1 VQPFLDSIRDAV
13 ATTTS
18 RLCEP
23 DRAAEGMASET
34 TTPLDWADRLSRLQD
49 ALEREQRQRRRAECT
64 VHVHTDAVQ
73 LALDLLVR
81 EPDVSGFFRGFMKTL
96 VEESDSR
103 ACAVWL
109 LDDNDSQCKLWIA
122 YCTDGFFDGDSSELP
137 VSQETRAALAE
148 HFVSYKPGWT
158 DTIEY
163 AHEDPRL
170 SAPIQAFTREADV
183 HSFMVAPLVLPT
195 RNLGWVALFNCAS
208 SETAHHDPG
217 CGCGACAWRKT
228 LIEAMA
234 RQATLA
240 LHNSRIAE
248 QSRVEA
254 RRQAVLEERNRIAR
268 DIHDTLAQGFA
279 AILMQLQAAQRSGD
293 TLPPNVKKTLDTAVD
308 LARSHM
314 VEARRSVG
322 ALRPHTSE
330 GEGLGSALHRMTD
343 LARRTSEMEI
353 DLIVEEL
360 PPFISG
366 VEREIIG
373 IAQEAITNAV
383 RHSRGRRI
391 KVHAGGV
398 RSIGFRLQVADDGRG
413 IPKDQRGGGFGM
425 TSMQERAE
433 RIGAS
438 LTIVTAPRFGTEV
451 VVAWEPPSFSIP
463 NGSATGQEAP
473 PLDIPESLGRLPVSF

>member
-1 VQPFLDSIRDAV
+1 VTQ
-13 ATTTS
+13 TTDIAGAPIDPV
-18 RLCEP
+18 LA
-23 DRAAEGMASET
+23 RA
-34 TTPLDWADRLSRLQD
+34 DWEERLSVLQQ
-49 ALEREQRQRRRAECT
+49 ALDHEQRQRRRAECT
-64 VHVHTDAVQ
+64 AHVHTDAVQ

-81 EPDVSGFFRGFMKTL
+81 EPDVSGYFRGFIRTL
-96 VEESDSR
+96 VDESDSR

-109 LDDNDSQCKLWIA
+109 LDDTDTQCKLWMA
-122 YCTDGFFDGDSSELP
+122 YCQDGFVDGDSSDLP
-137 VSQETRAALAE
+137 VSPEARAALAA
-148 HFVSYKPGWT
+148 HLVAYKPGWT
-158 DTIEY
+158 RTIEY
-163 AHEDPRL
+163 GQEDARL
-170 SAPIQAFTREADV
+170 SPPIQQFTREMAV

-195 RNLGWVALFNCAS
+195 RNLGWVAVFNCGA
-208 SETAHHDPG
+208 SETEHHVPG
-217 CGCGACAWRKT
+217 CSCGACAWRKT

-240 LHNSRIAE
+240 LHHSRIAE
-248 QSRVEA
+248 QSRAEA

-279 AILMQLQAAQRSGD
+279 AILMQLQAAQRSAEAM
-293 TLPPNVKKTLDTAVD
+293 PPQVKKALDTAVD

-322 ALRPHTSE
+322 ALRPRTSE
-330 GEGLGSALHRMTD
+330 GEDLGSALRRMTD
-343 LARRTSEMEI
+343 LARRTSDMEI
-353 DLIVEEL
+353 DLTVDEL
-360 PPFISG
+360 PPFING

-391 KVHAGGV
+391 KVHASAV

-413 IPKDQRGGGFGM
+413 IPNDHRETGFGM

-438 LTIVTAPRFGTEV
+438 LTIVTAPRLGTEV

-463 NGSATGQEAP
+463 NGSAA
-473 PLDIPESLGRLPVSF
+473 SASV

>member
-1 VQPFLDSIRDAV
+1 MDAGGRLVQSYLDSVRNAV

-18 RLCEP
+18 RLCEQ
-23 DRAAEGMASET
+23 DRATEGIAGE
-34 TTPLDWADRLSRLQD
+34 PIAPPDWADRLSRLQD

-64 VHVHTDAVQ
+64 AHVHTDAVQ

-96 VEESDSR
+96 VDESDSR

-109 LDDNDSQCKLWIA
+109 LDDNDTQCRLWIA
-122 YCTDGFFDGDSSELP
+122 CCQDGFVDGDSSDLP
-137 VSQETRAALAE
+137 VSPETRAALAE
-148 HFVSYKPGWT
+148 HFVSYEPGWT
-158 DTIEY
+158 QTIEY
-163 AHEDPRL
+163 ARDDARL
-170 SAPIQAFTREADV
+170 SSSIREFTNDMDV
-183 HSFMVAPLVLPT
+183 HSFIVAPLVLPT
-195 RNLGWVALFNCAS
+195 RNLGWVALFNCAA
-208 SETAHHDPG
+208 SETEHHDAG
-217 CGCGACAWRKT
+217 CGCGVCSWRRT

-248 QSRVEA
+248 QSRAEA

-279 AILMQLQAAQRSGD
+279 AILMQLQAAQRSAD
-293 TLPPNVKKTLDTAVD
+293 ALPSNVQKTLDTAVD

-322 ALRPHTSE
+322 ALRPHTTD
-330 GEGLGSALHRMTD
+330 GEDLGAALRRMTD
-343 LARRTSEMEI
+343 LARRTSEMQI
-353 DLIVEEL
+353 DLTVDEL

-383 RHSRGRRI
+383 RHSRGRLI
-391 KVHAGGV
+391 KVHAGAV

-413 IPKDQRGGGFGM
+413 IPKEHRGDGFGM

-463 NGSATGQEAP
+463 NGSAANA
-473 PLDIPESLGRLPVSF
+473 SV

>member
-1 VQPFLDSIRDAV
+1 MEWHPDNRGESV
-13 ATTTS
+13 ATATTS
-18 RLCEP
+18 TRGD
-23 DRAAEGMASET
+23 DRATQAEIAPIDAAAT
-34 TTPLDWADRLSRLQD
+34 RDDWNVRFAQLQQ
-49 ALEREQRQRRRAECT
+49 ALEREYRERRRAECT
-64 VHVHTDAVQ
+64 ARVHTDAVQ

-81 EPDVSGFFRGFMKTL
+81 EPDVSGCFRGFMKTL
-96 VEESDSR
+96 VGESDSR

-109 LDDNDSQCKLWIA
+109 LDDTDAQCKLWIA
-122 YCTDGFFDGDSSELP
+122 YCQDGFVDGDSSDLP
-137 VSQETRAALAE
+137 VSPEARAALAA

-158 DTIEY
+158 RTIEY
-163 AHEDPRL
+163 AQEDPRL
-170 SAPIQAFTREADV
+170 SSPIRDFTREMSV
-183 HSFMVAPLVLPT
+183 HSFIVAPLVLPT
-195 RNLGWVALFNCAS
+195 RNLGWVALFNCAA
-208 SETAHHDPG
+208 SETQHHDPG
-217 CGCGACAWRKT
+217 CSCGACAWRKT

-240 LHNSRIAE
+240 LHHSRIAE
-248 QSRVEA
+248 QSRAEA

-279 AILMQLQAAQRSGD
+279 AILMQLQAAQRSAD
-293 TLPPNVKKTLDTAVD
+293 ALPANVKKTIDTAVD

-322 ALRPHTSE
+322 ALRPHTSD
-330 GEGLGSALHRMTD
+330 GQDLGSALRRMTD
-343 LARRTSEMEI
+343 LARRTSDMEI
-353 DLIVEEL
+353 DLTVDEL
-360 PPFISG
+360 PPFING

-391 KVHAGGV
+391 KVYASAV

-413 IPKDQRGGGFGM
+413 IPKEDQGTGFGM

-438 LTIVTAPRFGTEV
+438 LTIVTAPRLGTEV

-463 NGSATGQEAP
+463 NGSAANA
-473 PLDIPESLGRLPVSF
+473 SV

>member
-1 VQPFLDSIRDAV
+1 VDPVIQPDV
-13 ATTTS
+13 A
-18 RLCEP
+18 L
-23 DRAAEGMASET
+23 AMAS
-34 TTPLDWADRLSRLQD
+34 LDTVVAPEWNQGLARLKEN
-49 ALEREQRQRRRAECT
+49 LEREQRLRRRAECT
-64 VHVHTDAVQ
+64 AHVHTDAVQ

-96 VEESDSR
+96 VDESDSC
-103 ACAVWL
+103 ACGVWL
-109 LDDNDSQCKLWIA
+109 LDDNDSQCRLWMA
-122 YCTDGFFDGDSSELP
+122 YCEDGFVDGDSSDLP
-137 VSQETRAALAE
+137 VTPEARAALAA

-158 DTIEY
+158 STIEY
-163 AHEDPRL
+163 AADDPRL
-170 SAPIQAFTREADV
+170 SSSIRDFTRDMHV
-183 HSFMVAPLVLPT
+183 HSFTVAPLVLPT
-195 RNLGWVALFNCAS
+195 RNLGWIVLFT
-208 SETAHHDPG
+208 TAAENQPEHHAAG
-217 CGCGACAWRKT
+217 CGCGLCAWRTT
-228 LIEAMA
+228 LIEATA

-240 LHNSRIAE
+240 LHHSRIAE
-248 QSRVEA
+248 QSRAEA

-279 AILMQLQAAQRSGD
+279 AILMQLQAAQRSAAV
-293 TLPPNVKKTLDTAVD
+293 LPPNVKKALDAAVD

-330 GEGLGSALHRMTD
+330 GEDLGSALRRLTD
-343 LARRTSEMEI
+343 LARRTSDMEI
-353 DLIVEEL
+353 ELTVDQL
-360 PPFISG
+360 PPFING
-366 VEREIIG
+366 VEREIVG

-391 KVHAGGV
+391 KVHASAV

-413 IPKDQRGGGFGM
+413 IPKEDRASGFGM

-438 LTIVTAPRFGTEV
+438 LTIVTAPRLGTEV

-463 NGSATGQEAP
+463 NGSAAHAG
-473 PLDIPESLGRLPVSF
+473 L